1 VPTHRSSASSA
12 YSPRL
17 PIQLSAAPLFTAAI
31 ATVAA
36 AVLGV
41 YNYKAK
47 TIRKGAT
54 HDALR
59 GELIKFVSAAEL
71 YDKDEKTNVT
81 LFVSQIR
88 SIIQSELQVWRSA
101 FTDSSDS

>member
-1 VPTHRSSASSA
+1 MECQTWLPWWPKERCAKPTAVRESA
-12 YSPRL
+12 YDN
-17 PIQLSAAPLFTAAI
+17 
-31 ATVAA
+31 

-41 YNYKAK
+41 YNYKAE
-47 TIRKGAT
+47 TIRKGAA

-59 GELIKFVSAAEL
+59 GELIRFVSAAEL

-81 LFVSQIR
+81 LFESPIR